1 MTTGTTADGTAMTH
15 HALITGAGT
24 GIGAAISR
32 LLASQ
37 GMAVSLLGRRP
48 EPLEAVHEALVG
60 SGHHSS
66 AIYPCDVTDRSRVD
80 DVIALA
86 RSHLGPITIV
96 VNCAGAAT
104 TAPFRKLSAE
114 QWHQSFDVN
123 VHGVFN
129 VTQSAL
135 TDMLTA
141 GWGRVINV
149 ASTASLKGYTYVSA
163 YCAAKHAVL
172 GLTRALALEVAKQG
186 ITVNAVCP
194 GYTDTDI
201 VRHAVADI
209 VAKTGRSEAEA
220 QRHFSD
226 SNPRGELVQ
235 PEQVAAMVGWLAS
248 DQAANINGQAIAIDG
263 GETVA

>member
-1 MTTGTTADGTAMTH
+1 MTH
-15 HALITGAGT
+15 HAVITGAGT
-24 GIGAAISR
+24 GIGAAISQ

-48 EPLEAVHEALVG
+48 EPLEVVQKELVR
-60 SGHHSS
+60 SGHNTI
-66 AIYPCDVTDRSRVD
+66 AVYPCDVTDRDGVD
-80 DVIALA
+80 MAIEQA
-86 RSHLGPITIV
+86 RDYLGPITIA

-104 TAPFRKLSAE
+104 TAPFRKVSAE
-114 QWHQSFDVN
+114 QWHKSFDVN

-129 VTQSAL
+129 ITQNVL
-135 TDMLTA
+135 PDMVAA

-149 ASTASLKGYTYVSA
+149 ASTASLKGYAYVSP

-201 VRHAVADI
+201 VRNAVADI
-209 VAKTGRSEAEA
+209 MAKTGRSEAQA
-220 QRHFSD
+220 MRHFSD
-226 SNPRGELVQ
+226 SNPRGELVK
-235 PEQVAAMVGWLAS
+235 PEQVAAMVAWLAS

>member
-1 MTTGTTADGTAMTH
+1 MMH

-24 GIGAAISR
+24 GIGAAVSHV
-32 LLASQ
+32 LASQ
-37 GMAVSLLGRRP
+37 GMALSLLGRRQ
-48 EPLEAVHEALVG
+48 EPLEAVQQTLA
-60 SGHHSS
+60 SGGCHST
-66 AIYPCDVTDRSRVD
+66 AVYPCDVTDRAQVDAVTSR
-80 DVIALA
+80 A
-86 RSHLGPITIV
+86 RAHLGPITVV

-104 TAPFRKLSAE
+104 TAPFRKLTAQ
-114 QWHQSFDVN
+114 QWHDSFDVN

-129 VTQSAL
+129 VIQSAL
-135 TDMLTA
+135 PDMLEA
-141 GWGRVINV
+141 GWGRVITV

-163 YCAAKHAVL
+163 YCAAKHAAL

-201 VRHAVADI
+201 VRQAVADI
-209 VAKTGRSEAEA
+209 VAKTGRSETEA
-220 QRHFSD
+220 RQHFSN

-248 DQAANINGQAIAIDG
+248 DQAASINGQAIAIDG
-263 GETVA
+263 GETAA

>member
-1 MTTGTTADGTAMTH
+1 MSSTAVADNITTH

-24 GIGAAISR
+24 GIGAAISQV
-32 LLASQ
+32 LARQ
-37 GMAVSLLGRRP
+37 GIAVSLLGRRP
-48 EPLEAVHEALVG
+48 EPLEAVRETLAN
-60 SGHHSS
+60 SGYDKV
-66 AIYPCDVTDRSRVD
+66 ATYPCDVTDRAQVD
-80 DVIALA
+80 NAVARA
-86 RSHLGPITIV
+86 RSRSGPITIV

-114 QWHQSFDVN
+114 QWQQSFDVN

-135 TDMLTA
+135 PDMLA
-141 GWGRVINV
+141 AAWGRVINV
-149 ASTASLKGYTYVSA
+149 ASTASLKGYSYVSA

-209 VAKTGRSEAEA
+209 VAKTGRSEADA
-220 QRHFSD
+220 RRHFSD

-235 PEQVAAMVGWLAS
+235 PEQVAAMVSWLAS
-248 DQAANINGQAIAIDG
+248 EQAANINGQAIAIDG